1 MKPILVLE
9 SPGIS
14 SDIIL
19 FKIRSQTI
27 SKYPLKVAVRE
38 TSKRNR
44 YKAGCGGLTY
54 NFKRNK
60 YIMLNQLN
68 QLLH

>member
-1 MKPILVLE
+1 MKPIFVRE

-14 SDIIL
+14 SAIIL

-27 SKYPLKVAVRE
+27 SKYPVKVAVRD

-44 YKAGCGGLTY
+44 YKAGCGGLT
-54 NFKRNK
+54 
-60 YIMLNQLN
+60 
-68 QLLH
+68 

>member
-1 MKPILVLE
+1 MLVRE

-14 SDIIL
+14 SAIIL

-27 SKYPLKVAVRE
+27 SKYPVNVAVRD

-44 YKAGCGGLTY
+44 YKAGCGGLT
-54 NFKRNK
+54 
-60 YIMLNQLN
+60 
-68 QLLH
+68 